1 MRGATDFDA
10 RAFLRAEMEYESESM
25 VQTFRELQSR
35 AQDWEDGA
43 IALLKEFVS
52 FRTVAPRDCE
62 GLKACAESVRAS
74 FKERGYDSATYAKG
88 GEPVVYASKN
98 VGASKTLLFYH
109 HYDVQPEGSLDLWQS
124 SPWELVRRGERVYG
138 RGASDDKGPL
148 VASMM
153 GVDMIEQILGRLP
166 VNVKF
171 VVEGEE
177 EAGSASL
184 PNFAKDNEE
193 FLRADGCVWEGV
205 GATPGSPG
213 EVVCGLKGD
222 AYFDLITRGT
232 PHFARTDAHSG
243 DAAAVPNAAWR
254 LVWALSTLKAQ
265 DETIMV
271 DGFND
276 LVQEP
281 LEEDLEALRE
291 YQGDATERVMHEYG
305 LDRPLMGRKGMDLL
319 RELFLM
325 PQMSISGITTGYQGK
340 EDMTI
345 VPASARAK
353 LDVRTVPDLTVEK
366 VHELLRKHLDARGF
380 TDIEVVRKPGYEP
393 AKTSVRHPYVK
404 LVHSIMKEA
413 CDPAGT
419 GVVPMA
425 QGSGPA
431 FLFARHSPLCM
442 AYSYADLEGTDCHAP
457 NENMKIESLSGSMAV
472 VAAIAERL
480 ARAD

>member
-1 MRGATDFDA
+1 
-10 RAFLRAEMEYESESM
+10 M
-25 VQTFRELQSR
+25 VQTFKALQSKAKDR
-35 AQDWEDGA
+35 EEEAVT
-43 IALLKEFVS
+43 LLKEFVS
-52 FRTVAPRDCE
+52 YHTVAPRDNE
-62 GLKACAESVRAS
+62 GLKTCAESIRAA
-74 FKERGYDSATYAKG
+74 FRERGYDAATYAKG
-88 GEPVVYASKN
+88 GEPVVYASKD
-98 VGASKTLLFYH
+98 VGAKRTLLFYH
-109 HYDVQPEGSLDLWQS
+109 HYDVQPEGPLDLWHS

-138 RGASDDKGPL
+138 RGTSDDKGPL
-148 VASMM
+148 VSSML
-153 GVDMIEQILGRLP
+153 GIDMIETILGKLP
-166 VNVKF
+166 VNVRF

-184 PNFAKDNEE
+184 PNFAKENEQ
-193 FLRADGCVWEGV
+193 FLKADGCIWEGV

-222 AYFDLITRGT
+222 AYFDLVTRGP

-254 LVWALSTLKAQ
+254 LVWALNTLKAK
-265 DETIMV
+265 DETITV

-276 LVQEP
+276 LVQKP
-281 LEEDLEALRE
+281 LEEDLEALRA
-291 YQGDATERVMHEYG
+291 YQGDVTARVMNEYG
-305 LDRPLMGRKGMDLL
+305 LDRPLMDRRGVDLL
-319 RELFLM
+319 KELFLM
-325 PQMSISGITTGYQGK
+325 PQMSISGITTGYQGD

-345 VPASARAK
+345 VPAAARAK

-366 VHELLRKHLDARGF
+366 VHELLRRHLDARGF

-431 FLFARHSPLCM
+431 FLFARHAPLCM

-457 NENMKIESLSGSMAV
+457 NENMKIESLPGSMAV

-480 ARAD
+480 AGTD